1 MLRIQL
7 NTYEGAKPSL
17 TSSTRN
23 ANDNNNSRNSEAEF
37 CSPERSLECF
47 LAIVGTRQERECV
60 KQDT

>member
-23 ANDNNNSRNSEAEF
+23 ANDNSGRNSEAEF

>member
-23 ANDNNNSRNSEAEF
+23 ANDNNSRNSEAEF

-47 LAIVGTRQERECV
+47 LAIVGTRQEPECV

>member
-23 ANDNNNSRNSEAEF
+23 ANDNNSRNSEAAEF